1 MARKVYKAGDR
12 ANVYI
17 KKDISPEMI
26 DFINKQSDLTMFFL
40 YAAQQLHKQIGDTD
54 VAEILPRKYTFSLDA
69 ETKPLT
75 TGPTKQDEES
85 QPIHSSTIDQTPVET
100 KKDLAKPGEAHE
112 VQEEKSWG
120 SLDDLDDDPYA

>member
-17 KKDISPEMI
+17 KKDISQEML
-26 DFINKQSDLTMFFL
+26 DFINTQSDLTMFFL

-69 ETKPLT
+69 QTKHLKTVLEEQEQQISVPSVALAQPLVESND
-75 TGPTKQDEES
+75 KIAEMRESHEEP
-85 QPIHSSTIDQTPVET
+85 QKT
-100 KKDLAKPGEAHE
+100 
-112 VQEEKSWG
+112 SWE
-120 SLDDLDDDPYA
+120 SLDEIDDPYA